1 VNEAPYIMTHHYN
14 TYAFTT
20 WLTPEAGHDI
30 PITIYIKRIK
40 ISKSLFKHLYSLRHF
55 ISYIEVIIKYILE
68 IKSLL
73 NRRLANMSLNKVFK
87 RNLSVKPKSSIN
99 RRERSIVS
107 NISLK
112 FYYYYNSP
120 ELNEIRID
128 EYKLDEIKITI
139 CHKAYK

>member
-1 VNEAPYIMTHHYN
+1 
-14 TYAFTT
+14 
-20 WLTPEAGHDI
+20 
-30 PITIYIKRIK
+30 
-40 ISKSLFKHLYSLRHF
+40 
-55 ISYIEVIIKYILE
+55 
-68 IKSLL
+68 
-73 NRRLANMSLNKVFK
+73 MSLNKVFK